1 MSVAFTSRARVTA
14 LLAAGLAAASLTVP
28 GPASATSTSRSTAG
42 LDTSATTPAADTK
55 VADPATKV
63 VQLLKQ
69 PDGFTFP
76 ARMTDLEVVGLFETK
91 DGYGVERDD

>member
-1 MSVAFTSRARVTA
+1 MSLSSTRRARGTTLA
-14 LLAAGLAAASLTVP
+14 AAGLVLAGLTLPGAASAAGRPTA
-28 GPASATSTSRSTAG
+28 ASPATSA
-42 LDTSATTPAADTK
+42 ATRASNLAADSK

-76 ARMTDLEVVGLFETK
+76 ARMTDMKVGGLFET
-91 DGYGVERDD
+91 